1 MNQPDATRLTA
12 AATADGPLAGV
23 RVIDLTSVVLGPM
36 CTQVL
41 ADFGADVVKIEA
53 PEGDMMRSNGVS
65 KHAGMSSI
73 YLALNRNKRSV
84 ALDLKSDAGTHAL
97 SQLIRGADVLV
108 HNMRVEAIERL
119 GFGYEAVRALN
130 PGIVY
135 CAATGFGQEGP
146 DRDKPA
152 FDDIIQAS
160 CGLVGI
166 NALGRDEPDYTASL
180 IADKTTGL
188 AVANA
193 VLAAMVCKARHG
205 IGQYVEVPMLET
217 MTAFMLTEHMGGM
230 TFADAP
236 QPAGYARL
244 LAGGRKP
251 WRTSDG
257 WISMLP
263 YTEKHWSA
271 FFTLAGRVDL
281 LDTYDI
287 TNRHARNQ
295 HIKVIYAEL
304 RKIILTKTTAE
315 WFVICGEIDVPCTPI
330 YTLDALPAHPHL
342 QAVGLFEDAQHPS
355 EGRIRQ
361 VRPTARFAAT
371 PVRVRRH
378 APLLGEH
385 TAEVLNEAGLTREQV
400 DACVAGGTQAT
411 GEVVKDVVRDAG
423 LTVAVESPQVKRT

>member
-1 MNQPDATRLTA
+1 MNQAETTRLK
-12 AATADGPLAGV
+12 ATSTVDGPLSGI

-41 ADFGADVVKIEA
+41 ADFGADVIKVES
-53 PEGDMMRSNGVS
+53 PEGDLIRSNGVS
-65 KHAGMSSI
+65 QHDGMSSI

-84 ALDLKSDAGTHAL
+84 VLDLKSLAGTQAL

-135 CAATGFGQEGP
+135 CAATGFGQTGP
-146 DRDKPA
+146 DRNKPA

-193 VLAAMVCKARHG
+193 VLAAMVCHARHG
-205 IGQYVEVPMLET
+205 IGQYIEVPMLET
-217 MTAFMLTEHMGGM
+217 MTAFVLTEHMGGM
-230 TFADAP
+230 TFPDGT

-244 LAGGRKP
+244 LEGGRKP
-251 WRTSDG
+251 WRTQDG

-263 YTEKHWSA
+263 YTGRQWKA
-271 FFTLAGRVDL
+271 FFTLAGRADL
-281 LDTYDI
+281 LDVYDI
-287 TNRHARNQ
+287 TSRQARNRN
-295 HIKVIYAEL
+295 IKVVYGEL
-304 RKIILTKTTAE
+304 RKIILTKRTAE
-315 WFVICGEIDVPCTPI
+315 WLAICDEIDVPCARI
-330 YTLDALPAHPHL
+330 YALDDLPSHPHL
-342 QAVGLFEDAQHPS
+342 QAVGLFEETYHPS
-355 EGRIRQ
+355 EGKIRQ
-361 VRPTARFAAT
+361 MRPAARFAAT
-371 PVRVRRH
+371 PVSVRRH
-378 APLLGEH
+378 APVLGEH
-385 TAEVLNEAGLTREQV
+385 TAEVLREVGLTQEQI
-400 DACVAGGTQAT
+400 DACRPEGG
-411 GEVVKDVVRDAG
+411 G
-423 LTVAVESPQVKRT
+423 